1 MTLRGRSA
9 LFSTFALICSF
20 VLLSSYGLAQP
31 PQAQR
36 GEGASAAGA
45 PPQTVA
51 ARVGSLK
58 RQDGFVPIY
67 WDARRGELLFEISPA
82 ALDHDFLYYTAL
94 GTGVGSTE
102 MFADRS
108 SFGAQAEVRFT
119 RVGPRVMIS
128 QRNMSFR
135 AEEGPDALRGSVHMS
150 FPSSILASLPIEA
163 EDNGTLIVNA
173 NSFVVRDAFD
183 LLGQIRNPSRAI
195 GGQVTRQ
202 QNPNASSW
210 RMDDGRSAVDLEHT
224 KNFPKNTEIEAFITF
239 TTDSGGANMN
249 QPNPRVLTV
258 REHHSLVALPE
269 PGYVPLEHDVRVGFF
284 GVSFQDF
291 SRPFD
296 QQIQRTLVER
306 WRLQKKDPNAA
317 VSEPVKPITFYVDR
331 AMPEPVKSAA
341 KRGALW
347 WNQAF
352 AQAGFRNAIVV
363 EDLPAD
369 ADPLD
374 VRYPTIQ
381 WTNRSGRGWSVGQSQ
396 SDPRTGEILHAVVQ
410 LDSHRMRTYNNFW
423 EASQP
428 GGARDYEGMDFF
440 SAFDAAD
447 PQHSESQLMADR
459 LALLACHEVGHTLGL
474 EHNFVASTF
483 GRGSVMDYYAPRI
496 RFRAD
501 NTADMSDAYMQGV
514 GSWDK
519 LVIEWGY
526 SQGKPNSTPQQE
538 AARLN
543 AIVTRG
549 IQQGIV
555 WGNYSDPRW
564 NSYDDGTD
572 PVSWLKQ
579 VTPVRDA
586 LLKNYGQQ
594 MLRPGEPVANL
605 AVRFPLVYL
614 FHQYGLLA
622 AVNVIGSARIPL
634 AVNGDGQ
641 PAVVPWPAD
650 QQKDALAQLMHALD
664 PSELAVNAKL
674 WAQLAPPPNERGRDP
689 ERFTSSAQ
697 YLFSESDGARAVAEI
712 VVGGLLDPARVE
724 RLTVMHQLD
733 STQLA
738 ARDVINGLVDVATKD
753 PVINHPG
760 ALLRGVVA
768 TEIGERLMLLS
779 VNEAATP
786 ETRAN
791 GWLGV
796 NELSKRLANRADLTP
811 TMSLLAREL
820 DLFIKDPHANAPKL
834 KGSGA
839 PAGPPI

>member
-1 MTLRGRSA
+1 MTFRGRS
-9 LFSTFALICSF
+9 IRF
-20 VLLSSYGLAQP
+20 VVSILLSSFCSAQP
-31 PQAQR
+31 PQQQAQR
-36 GEGASAAGA
+36 AEAG

-51 ARVGSLK
+51 ARTASLK
-58 RQDGFVPIY
+58 KMDGFVPIY
-67 WDARRGELLFEISPA
+67 WDARRGELLFELSPDM
-82 ALDHDFLYYTAL
+82 LTREFLYFTAL

-108 SFGAQAEVRFT
+108 SFGGQGEIRFS
-119 RVGPRVMIS
+119 RMGPRVIVS
-128 QRNMSFR
+128 QRNLQFR
-135 AEEGPDALRGSVHMS
+135 AEGGPDALKGSVHMS

-163 EDNGTLIVNA
+163 EENGTVIVNA
-173 NSFVVRDAFD
+173 NSFIVRDAFD
-183 LLGQIRNPSRAI
+183 LLGQIRQPSRAI
-195 GGQVTRQ
+195 GGQVIRQ
-202 QNPNASSW
+202 ANPNAAAW
-210 RMDDGRSAVDLEHT
+210 RMDDGRSGVDIDRT
-224 KNFPKNTEIEAFITF
+224 KNFPKNTEIEAFVTF

-249 QPNPRVLTV
+249 QPNPRALTI

-269 PGYVPLEHDVRVGFF
+269 PGFEVREHDVRVGFF

-291 SRPFD
+291 SQPFD
-296 QQIQRTLVER
+296 QPINRTFTER

-317 VSEPVKPITFYVDR
+317 ISEPVKPITFYIDR
-331 AMPEPVKSAA
+331 AMPEPVHSAA

-352 AQAGFRNAIVV
+352 EQAGFRNAIVV
-363 EDLPAD
+363 EDLPVD

-396 SDPRTGEILHAVVQ
+396 ADPRTGEIIHAVVQ

-423 EASQP
+423 EISEP
-428 GGARDYEGMDFF
+428 GNARDYEGMDFF

-447 PQHSESQLMADR
+447 PKRSETELMADR

-496 RFRAD
+496 AIRPD
-501 NTADMSDAYMQGV
+501 GTADLSDGYMQGV
-514 GSWDK
+514 GSYDK
-519 LVIEWGY
+519 FAVEWGY
-526 SQGKPNSTPQQE
+526 SQAKPNSTPQQE
-538 AARLN
+538 QARLN

-564 NSYDDGTD
+564 NSYDDGAD
-572 PVSWLKQ
+572 PVSWLRQ

-586 LLKNYGQQ
+586 LLKSYGPQ

-605 AVRFPLVYL
+605 ASRFPLVYL

-622 AVNVIGSARIPL
+622 AVNVIGSAKIPL
-634 AVNGDGQ
+634 AVTGDGQ
-641 PAVVPWPAD
+641 PAVVPWPAA

-664 PSELAVNAKL
+664 PAELAVDAKL

-689 ERFTSSAQ
+689 ERFNSSAQ
-697 YLFSESDGARAVAEI
+697 YLFAPADGARAVADI

-724 RLTVMHQLD
+724 RLSTIHQTD
-733 STQLA
+733 HNQIA
-738 ARDVINGLVDVATKD
+738 AGEVFSALVEVATGKALTPD
-753 PVINHPG
+753 EPG
-760 ALLRGVVA
+760 AFLHSVVA
-768 TEIGERLMLLS
+768 TEIGERLMRLA
-779 VNEAATP
+779 VDDAATP
-786 ETRAN
+786 ETQALAWKAIRDIQAR
-791 GWLGV
+791 
-796 NELSKRLANRADLTP
+796 LSGQTNTTLTLQRLVH
-811 TMSLLAREL
+811 EI
-820 DLFIKDPHANAPKL
+820 DLFIKDPHANVPKL
-834 KGSGA
+834 KPNGA